1 MFCKRP
7 PLLRCL
13 IAGLIGVVLLLCT
26 PATGLAAEQWESGS
40 DLASAGLLA
49 RDAGYGSRDGSAPV
63 RELQR
68 RLRAL
73 GDAPGPIDG
82 LYGPRTEGAVQR
94 FQQAHKLAVDG
105 VTGPLTVGRL
115 FAARG
120 KSRRSPKAS
129 QARQNGTLQRKSRA
143 PGHRTESAVE
153 RPSAPRAHSEGPDRG
168 APKSSEGILPGLA
181 VLVAGV
187 AVGLLLVALWRLG
200 RRRREGRRRD
210 LRLDRRRPPTG
221 LNFGMV
227 CAALLA
233 VFVIGAACGALFA
246 TRAAPDG
253 RDEGSAPSGAVLA
266 NRVTPGTR
274 PEAGV
279 RRPPR
284 HQHAARTARPRPE
297 APARQPA
304 PETDQSGAGQ
314 VAPAGASIQPAAPR
328 EDASATA
335 TYTVQT
341 GDSLWSIAEEQFP
354 PGGSVADVARQ
365 VKRLVEL
372 NFEDRIGSSDPNLLV
387 AGEKLRLR

>member
-1 MFCKRP
+1 MICERP
-7 PLLRCL
+7 PHLRCL
-13 IAGLIGVVLLLCT
+13 IAGLIGLVLLLCT

-49 RDAGYGSRDGSAPV
+49 RGAGYGSRDGSAPV

-94 FQQAHKLAVDG
+94 FQQAHTLAVDG
-105 VTGPLTVGRL
+105 VTGPRTVGRL
-115 FAARG
+115 LAARG
-120 KSRRSPKAS
+120 ESRRPRKAS
-129 QARQNGTLQRKSRA
+129 QTRQNGKLQRKSRA
-143 PGHRTESAVE
+143 PDHRTESAVE
-153 RPSAPRAHSEGPDRG
+153 QPSAPRAHSEGPDRG
-168 APKSSEGILPGLA
+168 APKSSEGFPAGLA

-187 AVGLLLVALWRLG
+187 AVGLLLVVLWRLG
-200 RRRREGRRRD
+200 RRRRERRRD

-233 VFVIGAACGALFA
+233 VFVIGAACGAVFA

-253 RDEGSAPSGAVLA
+253 RDEATAASGAVLA

-284 HQHAARTARPRPE
+284 HHHAARTARPRPE
-297 APARQPA
+297 APAREPA
-304 PETDQSGAGQ
+304 PETNQSGAGQ
-314 VAPAGASIQPAAPR
+314 VAPAGGSILRAAPR
-328 EDASATA
+328 TDASATA

-341 GDSLWSIAEEQFP
+341 GDSLWSIAEEQLA

-365 VKRLVEL
+365 VKRLVGL